1 MWSTVLAQRSKTVPD
16 SRRRVSAPF
25 SALLDNEV
33 FAVDERS
40 AQLIVRSMAETVVIN
55 VAGQEIVANTTAGVA
70 VVNVTG
76 LEPDTLYSASIADD
90 LAGSLGALDLRTRPS
105 LGSIHA
111 RFATVSDIHLGTNS
125 FGGGRSI
132 TDDHVEPYPLR
143 CGRAA
148 LAEAS
153 EWGAEVLLVKGDLTD
168 TGAVSDWDLAK
179 EMFAD
184 ATIPFM
190 FTPGN
195 HDVWKSRDLDPAEG
209 AGLLGLSDA
218 RLHSHDLDGIRLV
231 LADTSKPNRGSGDLA
246 RSTEELLDVA
256 AVDDPVFL
264 GLHHNIQRAPVTWF
278 WPPGIPSTNAMP
290 VVDSLAKV
298 NPRVFISSGHTHRNR
313 AHWLGPNR
321 NIPFTEVSATSD
333 YPGVWAA
340 YEVGERGVRQT
351 VRRISH
357 HDATSWTERT
367 RAAMFGIWP
376 RWSQGRLVDRC
387 VDLLDG

>member
-1 MWSTVLAQRSKTVPD
+1 VWSTVLAQRSKTVSD
-16 SRRRVSAPF
+16 SRRRISAPF

-55 VAGQEIVANTTAGVA
+55 VAGQEVVANTTAGVA

-76 LEPDTLYSASIADD
+76 LEPDTSYRASIADD
-90 LAGSLGALDLRTRPS
+90 HTGSLGALDLRTRPS

-111 RFATVSDIHLGTNS
+111 RFATISDIHLGTDS

-132 TDDHVEPYPLR
+132 TDDHAVPYPLR

-148 LAEAS
+148 VAEAS

-184 ATIPFM
+184 VTIPFM

-195 HDVWKSRDLDPAEG
+195 HDVWKSRDLDPAQG

-218 RLHSHDLDGIRLV
+218 LRTGWARIGTFPLPRSAPPLTTRACGLHTRLANAAFARPCGASPTTRQRAGRKRLV
-231 LADTSKPNRGSGDLA
+231 LHYSGSGPVGLRADWSTVASTCSMGSAPPPEHAAALHRAAVAAGEAYYFDPDTGFLVMTELHHLA
-246 RSTEELLDVA
+246 RGECCGNICRHCPFRST
-256 AVDDPVFL
+256 
-264 GLHHNIQRAPVTWF
+264 
-278 WPPGIPSTNAMP
+278 AMP
-290 VVDSLAKV
+290 D
-298 NPRVFISSGHTHRNR
+298 H
-313 AHWLGPNR
+313 
-321 NIPFTEVSATSD
+321 
-333 YPGVWAA
+333 PG
-340 YEVGERGVRQT
+340 E
-351 VRRISH
+351 S
-357 HDATSWTERT
+357 
-367 RAAMFGIWP
+367 
-376 RWSQGRLVDRC
+376 
-387 VDLLDG
+387 